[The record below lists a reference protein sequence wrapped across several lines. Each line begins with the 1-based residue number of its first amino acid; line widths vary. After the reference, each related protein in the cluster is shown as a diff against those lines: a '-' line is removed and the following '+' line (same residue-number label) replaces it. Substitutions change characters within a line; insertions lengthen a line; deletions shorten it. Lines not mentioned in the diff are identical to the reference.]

1 LSPPAERLHMS
12 MPTKVVLVTTVL
24 SVLIGVAIVVNVA
37 VAG

>member
-1 LSPPAERLHMS
+1 MS

-24 SVLIGVAIVVNVA
+24 SVLVGVAIVVNVA